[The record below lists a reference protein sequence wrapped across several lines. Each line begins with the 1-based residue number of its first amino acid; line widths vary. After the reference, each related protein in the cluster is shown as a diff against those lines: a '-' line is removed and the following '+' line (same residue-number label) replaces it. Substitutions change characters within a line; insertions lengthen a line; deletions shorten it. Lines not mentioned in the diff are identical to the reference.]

1 MTYLL
6 ISFLVALVSMV
17 TEIRQ
22 GLRVKWTNKDNAM
35 VFIMDMIFW
44 PAYIFMGIFR
54 FMKGRK

>member
-17 TEIRQ
+17 TEIRH
-22 GLRVKWTNKDNAM
+22 GLRVKWSNKDNAM
-35 VFIMDMIFW
+35 AFIMDMIFW
-44 PAYIFMGIFR
+44 PAYIVMSIFR